1 MFTDCLD
8 PKKHACQLVAIQH
21 CSSVGFKGEPSQ
33 RCLDPHRSCVWG
45 QVRHMPAPVL
55 NDKRWSIDLEK
66 RIQEA
71 HSADSASYSKRY
83 GFNPGSGKEIF
94 VIDTPPPYPSGTW
107 HIGAVAQYSMID
119 VIARSQRLLGKEVY
133 FPWGVDRNGINIEF
147 TVEKNTKRKMKT
159 YDRAEFLKLCEE
171 TIETFTQ
178 AMRKTARRVGLSCDY
193 EREYLTDSPAYRA
206 VTQSIFIEL
215 FKKGSIIED
224 LRPNI
229 YDPVEGTTIADAEVE
244 RLSRKTRLVDVKWT
258 CDDGTEIVISTT
270 RPELICAC
278 GVVVVHPDDARYTHL
293 VGKTIQLPL
302 PVEGRSTSVEIKTHA
317 SVKSDFGSGVLMVC
331 SFGDQNDVAVFR
343 ELGLTPFQAI
353 NLEGKLTEL
362 AGPFAGMKV
371 YDARNAAIEHLEE
384 SGKLVNV
391 VEREQE
397 IPVSERGKNPV
408 EIILL
413 KEWYVQQTDA
423 QDRMREHIEEIEFH
437 PLRNKQFLLDWMDN
451 ISIDW
456 PISRRRW
463 YHTEIPIWY
472 SEDGAKIVV
481 PPTGT
486 YVQPWCQSPPEGSQ
500 VLSRETREELG
511 SFEALKSEL
520 GTLVGEEKVFDTWM
534 DSSNSNLFVS
544 GYLNQPEVFEKAFP
558 TALRPQG
565 KEIVRTWLYYTLLKS
580 NLLLDKPGFK
590 HVWID
595 GLGMDPWG
603 RKMSKSLGNGID
615 ADSVLECGAGGRT
628 GSWKVKGP
636 EKTVSLRANKIGSE
650 CFRLW
655 KACDAQV
662 GDDFHINP
670 EEIEKKYFGVLTK
683 LFNVA
688 RFASQFQIPED
699 LETTP
704 GNLAIEDKWILAEFS
719 ATMDVVRTAW
729 ENLDIYT
736 ATQAL
741 KTFGTGVLPS
751 HYLEMVKSRLY
762 DDDMAAS
769 WTLHRIVRDFM
780 SAFTPVCP
788 FFTHHISESLYRISA
803 VDVDAFPTSADS
815 SVGLGTVEG
824 DRLRNLSPAVQSFNG
839 DTWNSK
845 KEQGISLNQPVSG
858 IKIPEE
864 LVDFTA
870 ILTRM
875 HHLE

>member
-1 MFTDCLD
+1 
-8 PKKHACQLVAIQH
+8 
-21 CSSVGFKGEPSQ
+21 
-33 RCLDPHRSCVWG
+33 
-45 QVRHMPAPVL
+45 MPTPRL
-55 NDKRWSIDLEK
+55 NEKRWSVDLEK
-66 RIQEA
+66 KIQSE
-71 HSADSASYSKRY
+71 HSASSEEYTKRY
-83 GFNPGSGKEIF
+83 GFNPDSGKEIF

-159 YDRAEFLKLCEE
+159 YDRAEFLQLCEE
-171 TIETFTQ
+171 TIEEFTQ
-178 AMRKTARRVGLSCDY
+178 AMRNTARRVGLSCDFD
-193 EREYLTDSPAYRA
+193 REYLTDAPDYRS
-206 VTQSIFIEL
+206 VTQSIFVEL
-215 FKKGSIIED
+215 FKNGTIIED

-244 RLSRKTRLVDVKWT
+244 RLQRKTKLVDVKWEL
-258 CDDGTEIVISTT
+258 DDGSEIIISTT

-278 GVVVVHPDDARYTHL
+278 GVVVVHPEDDRYQHL
-293 VGKTIQLPL
+293 VGQKIKLPL
-302 PVEGRSTSVEIKTHA
+302 PVSQREQYVEIKTHP
-317 SVKSDFGSGVLMVC
+317 SVKSEFGSGVLMVC

-353 NLEGKLTEL
+353 NLEGCMTEL
-362 AGPFAGMKV
+362 AGQWSGLPV
-371 YDARNAAIEHLEE
+371 IDARKAIIEHLEANGQIDKIE
-384 SGKLVNV
+384 
-391 VEREQE
+391 EREQE
-397 IPVSERGKNPV
+397 VPVSERGKNPV

-413 KEWYVQQTDA
+413 KEWYVRQTHI
-423 QDRMREHIEEIEFH
+423 QDRMKELIEDITFH
-437 PLRNKQFLLDWMDN
+437 PVRNRQFLLDWMDN

-472 SEDGAKIVV
+472 SGDERYVIV
-481 PPTGT
+481 PPSGT
-486 YVQPWCQSPPEGSQ
+486 YVQPWREQPPAGSR
-500 VLSRETREELG
+500 VLNRESRQDVGSYEDMTDSLG
-511 SFEALKSEL
+511 EII
-520 GTLVGEEKVFDTWM
+520 GEEKVFDTWM

-544 GYLNQPEVFEKAFP
+544 GYLNHPEVFEKSFP

-580 NLLLDKPGFK
+580 ALLLDKPGFQ

-636 EKTVSLRANKIGSE
+636 EKTVNLKANKIGSE

-662 GDDFHINP
+662 GDDFQINP
-670 EEIEKKYFGVLTK
+670 EEIEQRYFGVLTK
-683 LFNVA
+683 LFNVS
-688 RFASQFQIPED
+688 RFASQFDVPSD
-699 LETTP
+699 LD
-704 GNLAIEDKWILAEFS
+704 NLPSNLNIEDEWILHEFN
-719 ATMDVVRTAW
+719 TVMHEVKTAW

-741 KTFGTGVLPS
+741 KTFGTGILPS

-762 DDDMAAS
+762 DGDTKAA
-769 WTLHRIVRDFM
+769 WTIHRMVRDFM
-780 SAFTPVCP
+780 SAFSPICP
-788 FFTHHISESLYRISA
+788 FFTHHISQTIYGISA
-803 VDVDAFPTSADS
+803 VDVDEFPSNPFSDNY
-815 SVGLGTVEG
+815 
-824 DRLRNLSPAVQSFNG
+824 DQSRGEFLKSKTFELQTFNG
-839 DTWNSK
+839 EVWSTK
-845 KEQGISLNQPVSG
+845 KENGISLNQPISG
-858 IKIPEE
+858 MVIPENLRE
-864 LVDFTA
+864 FTD
-870 ILTRM
+870 ILTSM
-875 HHLE
+875 HSLE

>member
-1 MFTDCLD
+1 M
-8 PKKHACQLVAIQH
+8 
-21 CSSVGFKGEPSQ
+21 S
-33 RCLDPHRSCVWG
+33 
-45 QVRHMPAPVL
+45 APRL
-55 NDKRWSIDLEK
+55 PEKRWSIDLEK
-66 RIQEA
+66 KIQEE
-71 HSADSASYSKRY
+71 HYADSESYQQRY
-83 GFNPGSGKEIF
+83 GFKPSSGKPLF

-159 YDRAEFLKLCEE
+159 YGREEFLNLCRE

-178 AMRKTARRVGLSCDY
+178 AMRKTAARVGLSCDFAA
-193 EREYLTDSPAYRA
+193 EYLTDAPDYRA
-206 VTQSIFIEL
+206 VTQSIFIDL
-215 FKKGSIIED
+215 FKKGDIIED

-244 RLSRKTRLVDVKWT
+244 RISRNTKLVDVKWQ
-258 CDDGTEIVISTT
+258 TESGEELIISTT
-270 RPELICAC
+270 RPEMICAC
-278 GVVVVHPDDARYTHL
+278 GVVVVHPDDDRYKHL
-293 VGKTIQLPL
+293 VGKKAILPM
-302 PVEGRSTSVEIKTHA
+302 PVNGRETTVEIQTHP
-317 SVKSDFGSGVLMVC
+317 SVKSEFGSGILMVC
-331 SFGDQNDVAVFR
+331 SFGDQNDVSVFR

-353 NLEGKLTEL
+353 DLDGCMTDISAEL
-362 AGPFAGMKV
+362 AGMPVIEARIKATEILENAGKISQ
-371 YDARNAAIEHLEE
+371 IE
-384 SGKLVNV
+384 
-391 VEREQE
+391 ERSQE

-413 KEWYVQQTDA
+413 KEWYVRQTHI
-423 QDRMREHIEEIEFH
+423 QDRMREHIDEMEFH
-437 PLRNKQFLLDWMDN
+437 PPRNRQFLLDWMDN

-472 SEDGAKIVV
+472 SEDERYIVV
-481 PPTGT
+481 PPSGN
-486 YVQPWCQSPPEGSQ
+486 YVQPWKEQPPSNSR
-500 VLSRETREELG
+500 VLDRESRDDVG
-511 SFEALKSEL
+511 SFSEMKDTL
-520 GTLVGEEKVFDTWM
+520 GTIRGEEKVFDTWM

-544 GYLNQPEVFEKAFP
+544 GYLNHPEVFEKAFP

-580 NLLLDKPGFK
+580 TLLLDKPGFQ

-636 EKTVSLRANKIGSE
+636 SGSVSLKANKIGSE

-655 KACDAQV
+655 KACEAQV

-670 EEIEKKYFGVLTK
+670 EEIEAKYFGVLTK

-688 RFASQFQIPED
+688 RFASQFEIPE
-699 LETTP
+699 EEPNTAFP
-704 GNLAIEDKWILAEFS
+704 VEDRWIRSEFS
-719 ATMDVVRTAW
+719 ATMNSVESSW
-729 ENLDIYT
+729 NNLDIYT

-751 HYLEMVKSRLY
+751 HWLEMAKTRLY
-762 DDDMAAS
+762 DGDIHAA
-769 WTLHRIVRDFM
+769 WTIHSILKDFLA
-780 SAFTPVCP
+780 AFSPVCP
-788 FFTHHISESLYRISA
+788 FFCHHISMTLYGESS
-803 VDVDAFPTSADS
+803 VDVDQFPLQGAIDEDLNCLTPEIEAF
-815 SVGLGTVEG
+815 
-824 DRLRNLSPAVQSFNG
+824 
-839 DTWNSK
+839 NSEVWKTK
-845 KEQGISLNQPVSG
+845 KEQGLSLNAEIEG
-858 IKIPEE
+858 IVIPQTLEE
-864 LVDFTA
+864 FNGTLS
-870 ILTRM
+870 RM
-875 HHLE
+875 HKLL

>member
-1 MFTDCLD
+1 M
-8 PKKHACQLVAIQH
+8 
-21 CSSVGFKGEPSQ
+21 PSP
-33 RCLDPHRSCVWG
+33 RLTE
-45 QVRHMPAPVL
+45 
-55 NDKRWSIDLEK
+55 KRWSVDLEK
-66 RIQEA
+66 KIQEE
-71 HSADSASYSKRY
+71 HSGNVAAYSRRY
-83 GFNPGSGKEIF
+83 GFNPDSGKEIF

-159 YDRAEFLKLCEE
+159 YDREEFLDLCRD
-171 TIETFTQ
+171 TIEEFTQ
-178 AMRKTARRVGLSCDY
+178 AMRNTAKRVGLSCDF
-193 EREYLTDSPAYRA
+193 EREYLTDADDYRV
-206 VTQSIFIEL
+206 VTQSIFVEL
-215 FKKGSIIED
+215 FKKGSIVED

-244 RLSRKTRLVDVKWT
+244 RLTRRTKLVDVKWE
-258 CDDGTEIVISTT
+258 TESGDEVVISTT

-278 GVVVVHPDDARYTHL
+278 GVVVVHPDDKRYTGL
-293 VGKTIQLPL
+293 IGKRIKL
-302 PVEGRSTSVEIKTHA
+302 PVPVNGRDNFVEIKTHA
-317 SVKSDFGSGVLMVC
+317 SVKSEFGSGVLMVC

-353 NLEGKLTEL
+353 NLEGCMTEL
-362 AGPFAGMKV
+362 SGPLNGMKV
-371 YDARNAAIEHLEE
+371 HDARKHIIELLQEE
-384 SGKLVNV
+384 GKIVNI
-391 VEREQE
+391 EDREQE
-397 IPVSERGKNPV
+397 VPVSERGKNPV

-413 KEWYVQQTDA
+413 KEWYVRQTHM
-423 QDRMREHIEEIEFH
+423 QDRMKELIEEIEFH
-437 PLRNKQFLLDWMDN
+437 PVRNKQFLLDWMDN

-472 SEDGAKIVV
+472 SEDENFIVV
-481 PPTGT
+481 PPSGT
-486 YVQPWCQSPPEGSQ
+486 YVQPWKEMPPSGSR
-500 VLSRETREELG
+500 VLNRETREDVGSYDEKKDDLG
-511 SFEALKSEL
+511 EIF
-520 GTLVGEEKVFDTWM
+520 GEEKVFDTWM

-544 GYLNQPEVFEKAFP
+544 GYLNQPEVFENAFP

-580 NLLLDKPGFK
+580 ALLLDKPGFK

-662 GDDFHINP
+662 GDDFQINP
-670 EEIEKKYFGVLTK
+670 EEIEQRYFGVLTK

-688 RFASQFQIPED
+688 RFASQFEVPVDLEQIPNG
-699 LETTP
+699 LS
-704 GNLAIEDKWILAEFS
+704 IEDRWIISEFQN
-719 ATMDVVRTAW
+719 TMSNVKHSW
-729 ENLDIYT
+729 ENLDIYS

-741 KTFGTGVLPS
+741 KSFGTGILPS

-762 DDDMAAS
+762 DEDKNAA

-780 SAFTPVCP
+780 SAFSPICP
-788 FFTHHISESLYRISA
+788 FFTHHISTTIYGKSA
-803 VDVDAFPTSADS
+803 VDVDKFPENFVTELDSKSA
-815 SVGLGTVEG
+815 EG
-824 DRLRNLSPAVQSFNG
+824 EQLRNLSNELQAFNSEVWS
-839 DTWNSK
+839 TK
-845 KEQGISLNQPVSG
+845 KENGISLNQPISG
-858 IKIPEE
+858 VVIPENLKLFSE
-864 LVDFTA
+864 VFS
-870 ILTRM
+870 RM
-875 HHLE
+875 HKLE